1 MKFQL
6 CKFNMFKKYKK
17 RQVDKT
23 CLFYKNVCLIDYP
36 KNAIKMPAATAEPIT
51 PETLDDMQ

>member
-1 MKFQL
+1 
-6 CKFNMFKKYKK
+6 MFKKYKK

-23 CLFYKNVCLIDYP
+23 CLFYKNVSLIDYP
-36 KNAIKMPAATAEPIT
+36 KNAIRMPAATAEPIT